1 MQPIASPVSFNT
13 IAHVVSLWKNVRIIS
28 RLSSTDLCAGH
39 PARGPTSGSE
49 AYLKSA
55 SASDSC
61 QYRSKILSVSVRLYR
76 CFAFYYYVHLP
87 QPVGKDKYT
96 FVHLLKESS
105 YPLLN
110 ALPINPI
117 HCITHMLRSLIW
129 ISCAL
134 SYGAR
139 LSFPS
144 MPRCCKNT
152 KNIQKSAY
160 MDGFCLQG
168 EHDLTLFIS

>member
-1 MQPIASPVSFNT
+1 MQRYAHSLKELIPVFRKILPLSEIFYPLYLNTLTISLSPPTSWLHLFNIPVSTKPHFSMT
-13 IAHVVSLWKNVRIIS
+13 FP
-28 RLSSTDLCAGH
+28 DAGF
-39 PARGPTSGSE
+39 PV
-49 AYLKSA
+49 KW
-55 SASDSC
+55 
-61 QYRSKILSVSVRLYR
+61 
-76 CFAFYYYVHLP
+76 YVCLP

-96 FVHLLKESS
+96 FVHLLKESP

-152 KNIQKSAY
+152 KNIQKSDY

-168 EHDLTLFIS
+168 ELDLTLFIS